1 MILAN
6 GQPSLGHATPD
17 LAELSRGEGKGRFR
31 RRFTLKKDKDEPK
44 ERKKPKRTK
53 SVGGPAGHTLA
64 DYFKKRKDSTSPV
77 TKRSPVKRDSSE
89 ESSISSS
96 LNWSVPYDLPSVVE
110 AEISAKHHHQQ
121 LKAQTYADDFHVNP
135 SRCLSNPTILER
147 RESEVSVSDVHLTLK
162 ERPKMVDAAVQVTPY
177 DWSSPFFSS
186 SSYSTS
192 DHHRGV
198 KVSPLNTRSLQ
209 GSPGKQRKSSLK
221 YERRNGHSMSPPP
234 VSTDRQSQDGEGRQ
248 LENVLKSIQSSPS
261 LSISHRQI
269 SQSGELNGA
278 GYEDEVGT
286 SVSVLQAS
294 YII

>member
-17 LAELSRGEGKGRFR
+17 LAELSRGVGKGKFR

-44 ERKKPKRTK
+44 ERKRPKRTK
-53 SVGGPAGHTLA
+53 SVGGPSGHTLA
-64 DYFKKRKDSTSPV
+64 DYFKKRKDSTSPI
-77 TKRSPVKRDSSE
+77 TKRSPVKRESSE

-121 LKAQTYADDFHVNP
+121 LKAQRYADDFHVNP
-135 SRCLSNPTILER
+135 TRCQSNPTILER
-147 RESEVSVSDVHLTLK
+147 KESEVSVLDIHLTLK

-186 SSYSTS
+186 PYSTS
-192 DHHRGV
+192 DHNRSA
-198 KVSPLNTRSLQ
+198 KVANTSPLNTRSLH

-221 YERRNGHSMSPPP
+221 YEARTRYNHSMSPPP
-234 VSTDRQSQDGEGRQ
+234 ISNRQGQDGERSQ
-248 LENVLKSIQSSPS
+248 LESVLQSIQSSPS
-261 LSISHRQI
+261 LSISHRQF
-269 SQSGELNGA
+269 SKSGELHGA

-286 SVSVLQAS
+286 IHVVTL
-294 YII
+294 